1 MGTMNAL
8 FLASGKPARTLITTG
23 TGTFVPSVD
32 NALCKFK
39 IQAGGAGG
47 YTSLYA
53 GGAGAMVE
61 VWRRVP
67 IAGIGYVVGVGGAVS
82 TDGSK
87 SSVGSVVAQP
97 GSYGN
102 TTQPGT
108 GGSLGTLSGGVDADG
123 ATLPMGGLPGIAG
136 GGGGGA
142 AAPGQIPGYPA
153 PIWGGSVG
161 AASVPNGVTANPGNG
176 QGNGSGGSSA
186 YGLGGTTGN
195 APASDAYG
203 AGGGIN
209 AAGRGGCI
217 EVEDFGA

>member
-1 MGTMNAL
+1 MTTLNEL
-8 FLASGKPARTLITTG
+8 FQAGGKPAHTLITSG

-67 IAGIGYVVGVGGAVS
+67 IAGVGYVVGGGGAVS
-82 TDGSK
+82 TNGSK

-97 GSYGN
+97 GGYGG
-102 TTQPGT
+102 TTQPGP
-108 GGSLGTLSGGVDADG
+108 GGALGVLSGGVDADG
-123 ATLPMGGLPGIAG
+123 ASLPIGGLSGVAG
-136 GGGGGA
+136 GGGGGSGA
-142 AAPGQIPGYPA
+142 SGQIPGFPA
-153 PIWGGSVG
+153 PQWSGAGS
-161 AASVPNGVTANPGNG
+161 ASLPNGVEAYPANG
-176 QGNGSGGSSA
+176 QGNGSGGSSL
-186 YGLGGTTGN
+186 YGLGGTNGN

-217 EVEDFGA
+217 EIEDFGA